1 MNIIKSDS
9 RCHRYR
15 IHPMFFPSLQPPPP
29 PPNKNLFRVGNIEH
43 KQASEQPNKQSKPT
57 NIKNSRTKGPNRRL
71 HAIVFS

>member
-15 IHPMFFPSLQPPPP
+15 IHPMCFPTPPPPP

>member
-1 MNIIKSDS
+1 MSPVSNS
-9 RCHRYR
+9 
-15 IHPMFFPSLQPPPP
+15 PNVFPISTTPP